1 MDDELKFSSNN
12 LNRHFWWEVFVMLFG
27 EPLNSKNCFCF
38 VEENSMMRN
47 RIITNRDAQIWQV
60 FEVCFNCFGII
71 IISWSNS
78 NCIRQHGGWYWLN
91 PGQLLRLNW
100 LNRSQPWRLIL
111 SQSRPTIEAYIMG
124 QSKPAM
130 EADIGSIQASHG
142 GWYWA
147 IRGQQWASHELS
159 ICIICWH
166 HWPGPLEAKK
176 LVSQRR
182 FGHTLN
188 TLSPHFWCICQQRV
202 FLCVIGTIHSTLSFM
217 EKSMFHIK
225 K

>member
-100 LNRSQPWRLIL
+100 LNRSQPWRLKL
-111 SQSRPTIEAYIMG
+111 A

-130 EADIGSIQASHG
+130 EADIVSIQANHWGLYNGSIEASHG
-142 GWYWA
+142 GWY
-147 IRGQQWASHELS
+147 RVNPGQPWRLILGHSRPAMGKSWTFDLYYLLA
-159 ICIICWH
+159 
-166 HWPGPLEAKK
+166 PLAWSFGSKK
-176 LVSQRR
+176 TS
-182 FGHTLN
+182 
-188 TLSPHFWCICQQRV
+188 
-202 FLCVIGTIHSTLSFM
+202 
-217 EKSMFHIK
+217 
-225 K
+225 